1 MIGKQPSKE
10 EIKRVLAD
18 YCEDYP
24 RWAVMACWG
33 AMGQMNCMMVSRQ
46 RLKIWKQA
54 ESLTSGNN
62 GRRSRK
68 RGRYFFVCVKLWLLT
83 IKVFEC

>member
-24 RWAVMACWG
+24 RWAVMACWY
-33 AMGQMNCMMVSRQ
+33 AMGPSELYDGIPSTLEDME
-46 RLKIWKQA
+46 A
-54 ESLTSGNN
+54 SGE
-62 GRRSRK
+62 
-68 RGRYFFVCVKLWLLT
+68 FD
-83 IKVFEC
+83 ECEDWE